1 MQRVDD
7 NLDEL
12 EKREGGP
19 SDEGGEA
26 AGEGSGEEEVGA
38 PPHRLVH
45 LVLAPFFNCPAQNE
59 DFGLVERGPV
69 GPQKGDLLAP
79 RIRTCLTN
87 PSTSDCLLTLF
98 IIHFPKAIICI
109 YKPNQKLDMVEDD
122 EADKEA
128 GRVVEEVTKVLLD
141 LEETH

>member
-1 MQRVDD
+1 MSEDD
-7 NLDEL
+7 CLMNSKAEF
-12 EKREGGP
+12 
-19 SDEGGEA
+19 
-26 AGEGSGEEEVGA
+26 
-38 PPHRLVH
+38 HQ
-45 LVLAPFFNCPAQNE
+45 APFFNCPAQNE

-109 YKPNQKLDMVEDD
+109 YKPNQKLD
-122 EADKEA
+122 
-128 GRVVEEVTKVLLD
+128 GGG
-141 LEETH
+141 